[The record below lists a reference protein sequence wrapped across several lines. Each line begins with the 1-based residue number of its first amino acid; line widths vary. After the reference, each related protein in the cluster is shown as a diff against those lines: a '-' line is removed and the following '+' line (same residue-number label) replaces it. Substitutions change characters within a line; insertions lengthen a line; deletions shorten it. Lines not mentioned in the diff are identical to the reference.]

1 MFGRMLVLACAM
13 GLADLAAAQ
22 SALRPEALLPPDTLM
37 YVGTDDFEATRAAG
51 ALAPMGRVMA
61 EQEVKEFLDKP
72 FAELRKAIDMGVAMA
87 KQQPALAGVDMDIDK
102 LMAGPYG
109 RSFFAITHMHLPV
122 EAVKDPTLIDLG
134 FVVGIEPRGGAD
146 LVGTVKQL
154 LMSVARTE
162 GAETTTIDT
171 ITVNGIAIDRI
182 KAKDAPISL
191 CFANLG
197 GISVMSLSQRVI
209 GEMAARAAGGQPSL
223 LTSPDF
229 GRGVAGAGAA
239 GKGDLSVYMHVGRM
253 LGLVRNGLD
262 LAAAGNPSEQK
273 QVGIARAIFD
283 SMHTDAFGPM
293 YAVSTWKDGVA
304 VNTAYSEVD
313 SQAPGLASLA
323 RAQPID
329 RGLLQ
334 LIPKDALSFS
344 LGHFDLTGL
353 WDMAMGALK
362 QASPEIHQQA
372 MEGIRNAEMMVA
384 GADEQG
390 NPNWDVRRD
399 LIGALTGRMMS
410 MSIPGAGSMLG
421 PGGDTILWIETPNP
435 AALEKSLMHLWALP
449 GKLAD
454 FPINW
459 KEQMHGDA
467 KLMVLDPMSLGPAA
481 MMAGQLSLTW
491 TIHDGKFWFSTST
504 KSLKKA
510 LDSRATPPTE
520 NITAKA
526 DFAKRFVDPPQG
538 AVLTSL
544 SYGDT
549 AANFENTYTAM
560 LGVLPMLMMGMQQ
573 GGMEELPIDLSLL
586 PTAEAISKH
595 LFGTVSM
602 SYQAGNGHVT
612 VSRGPFGA
620 ETTVGAMVAGI
631 GIAAGA
637 GIMAQRQQMG
647 RMGGVPAPMPAEEVR
662 PLEPADRAR
671 ADLAEFS
678 QAITVYMIEYGKPPA
693 SLAELTQPK
702 PEYPQGF
709 LDGAVLKN
717 DPWGHAYA
725 FSSDG
730 AESYT
735 IWSFGPNGVDD
746 KGAGDDIVTRS

>member
-1 MFGRMLVLACAM
+1 MFGRMLVVACVV
-13 GLADLAAAQ
+13 GIADFAHAQ
-22 SALRPEALLPPDTLM
+22 STLRPEALLPPDTLM
-37 YVGTDDFEATRAAG
+37 YVGTDDFEAARAAG
-51 ALAPMGRVMA
+51 ALGPMGRVMA
-61 EQEVKEFLDKP
+61 EQEVKEFLEKP
-72 FAELRKAIDMGVAMA
+72 LAELRKAIDMGVAMA
-87 KQQPALAGVDMDIDK
+87 KQQPALAGVEMDIDK
-102 LMAGPYG
+102 MMAGPYG
-109 RSFFAITHMHLPV
+109 RSFLAITHLHLPV
-122 EAVKDPTLIDLG
+122 EAAKNPALIDIGL
-134 FVVGIEPRGGAD
+134 VVGIEPRGGTD
-146 LVGTVKQL
+146 LVGMVKQL
-154 LMSVARTE
+154 LTSVARTE

-171 ITVNGIAIDRI
+171 VTVNGVAIDRI

-197 GISVMSLSQRVI
+197 GVSVMSLSERVI
-209 GEMAARAAGGQPSL
+209 GEMAGRVAGGQPSL
-223 LTSPDF
+223 LASPDF
-229 GRGVAGAGAA
+229 ARGVAGAGAA

-253 LGLVRNGLD
+253 LGMVRNVID
-262 LAAAGNPSEQK
+262 MAVAAEGEVAGEPAR
-273 QVGIARAIFD
+273 IARAVFD
-283 SMHTDAFGPM
+283 ALNTDAFGPM

-313 SQAPGLASLA
+313 PDAKGLAALA

-329 RGLLQ
+329 RGLMQ
-334 LIPKDALSFS
+334 LVPKDALSFS
-344 LGHFDLTGL
+344 LGHFDLTGF

-362 QASPEIHQQA
+362 NASPEMHQQA
-372 MEGIRNAEMMVA
+372 LAGIRNAEMMVA

-399 LIGALTGRMMS
+399 LIGALAGRMMS

-421 PGGDTILWIETPNP
+421 PGGDTILWIESPNP

-459 KEQMHGDA
+459 KEQMHGNA

-526 DFAKRFVDPPQG
+526 DFAKRFVEPPQG
-538 AVLTSL
+538 AILTSL

-549 AANFENTYTAM
+549 AANFENSYTQI
-560 LGVLPMLMMGMQQ
+560 LGVLPMVMMGMQQ
-573 GGMEELPIDLSLL
+573 GGMEELPMDLSLL

-602 SYQAGNGHVT
+602 SYQVGNGHVV

-620 ETTVGAMVAGI
+620 ETTVGAMVAGM

-637 GIMAQRQQMG
+637 GLMAQRQQVS
-647 RMGGVPAPMPAEEVR
+647 RMGAPPAPVEEAR
-662 PLEPADRAR
+662 PMEPADQTR
-671 ADLAEFS
+671 ADLADFS

-709 LDGAVLKN
+709 LEGAVLKN
-717 DPWGHAYA
+717 DPWGRAYA
-725 FSSDG
+725 YSTDG
-730 AESYT
+730 AEKYT
-735 IWSFGPNGVDD
+735 IWSFGANGVDD
-746 KGAGDDIVTRS
+746 KGAGDDIVVRS